1 LTDQQSLQTASFR
14 DPAGSVFF
22 LNDRVFRV
30 VTPAGKQDLEAFLVS
45 PSAREFLDK
54 GRVASTTVLEGPD
67 QRAVLSQ
74 EFLRDRFESL
84 DQCIVLEHERIPF
97 PSFPYEWPPLM
108 LYAAAELTLDLAQA
122 LLKDHLSLKDGT
134 PYNVLFRGP
143 EPVFVDL
150 LSFERRHP
158 GDPTWLPYAQ
168 FLRTFLLPLA
178 ANKFFGL
185 PLDQALMTR
194 RDGLEPE
201 EVYRWAGPLQ
211 RLRPPFL
218 GLVSIPAWLSARH
231 SPDDTTV
238 YQRKLLENAEK
249 ADFILQSLF
258 NRLRRQ
264 LHKLAPKGASS
275 VWSTYMTVN
284 NNYSTEHFEAKE
296 RFVGQALSECSPV
309 SLLDVG
315 CNTGHFSAMAARA
328 GARVVSIDYD
338 PAVVDEVWRRAR
350 GERLNILPLVVNL
363 TRPTPGVGWRNRESA
378 SFLDRARGSFEAVL
392 MLAVVHHMLV
402 TERIPLDEILSQA
415 AELTTR
421 WLIIEFIGPE
431 DSMFRRLTRGREE
444 LHRGLDHQVF
454 ESAAMRR
461 FEIVRSQHTGNT
473 HRWLYLLRKLPL
485 KATVRP

>member
-1 LTDQQSLQTASFR
+1 MTDQQSPQIASFR

-22 LNDRVFRV
+22 LNDRVLRV
-30 VTPAGKQDLEAFLVS
+30 VTQAGKQDLEAFLAS
-45 PSAREFLDK
+45 PAARPFLEK
-54 GRVASTTVLEGPD
+54 GQVVSTTLLEGPG

-74 EFLRDRFESL
+74 EVVKDRFGSL
-84 DQCIVLEHERIPF
+84 DACTVIEHERIPF
-97 PSFPYEWPPLM
+97 PSFPYEWSPLM

-122 LLKDHLSLKDGT
+122 LLKDHLGLKDGT

-158 GDPTWLPYAQ
+158 GDPTWLAYAQ

-178 ANKFFGL
+178 ANRFFGL
-185 PLDQALMTR
+185 PLDQALLTR

-201 EVYRWAGPLQ
+201 EVYRWASPLQ

-218 GLVSIPAWLSARH
+218 GLVSLPAWLGAKH
-231 SPDDTTV
+231 SPDDTAV
-238 YQRKLLENAEK
+238 YQRKLLEDPEK
-249 ADFILQSLF
+249 AEFILQSLF

-264 LHKLAPKGASS
+264 LHELAPKGASS

-284 NNYSTEHFEAKE
+284 NNYTAEHFGAKE
-296 RFVGQALSECSPV
+296 RFVEQALSECSPG

-338 PAVVDEVWRRAR
+338 PVVVDEVWRRAR
-350 GERLNILPLVVNL
+350 GESLNILPLVVNL

-378 SFLDRARGSFEAVL
+378 SFLDRARGSFDAVL

-444 LHRGLDHQVF
+444 LHRDLDRQVF
-454 ESAAMRR
+454 ESVAMRW
-461 FEIVRSQHTGNT
+461 FEIVRSQHTENT
-473 HRWLYLLRKLPL
+473 HRWLYLLKKR
-485 KATVRP
+485 

>member
-1 LTDQQSLQTASFR
+1 LTDLEAPQIGSFR
-14 DPAGSVFF
+14 DPAGSVFL

-30 VTPAGKQDLEAFLVS
+30 VTPAGQQDLKAFLSS
-45 PSAREFLDK
+45 PAARQFLEK
-54 GRVASTTVLEGPD
+54 GQVVSTTILDERD
-67 QRAVLSQ
+67 QRAVISQ
-74 EFLRDRFESL
+74 GFPRDRLRPL
-84 DQCIVLEHERIPF
+84 DECTVLEHERIPF
-97 PSFPYEWPPLM
+97 PSFPYEWPPSM

-122 LLKDHLSLKDGT
+122 LLKDHLGLKDGT

-143 EPVFVDL
+143 KPVFVDL
-150 LSFERRHP
+150 LSFERRDS

-185 PLDQALMTR
+185 SLDQALMTR

-201 EVYRWAGPLQ
+201 EVYRWTGPL
-211 RLRPPFL
+211 RRMYPPFL
-218 GLVSIPAWLSARH
+218 NLVSMPAWLGAKH
-231 SPDDTTV
+231 SPDDTTL
-238 YQRKLLENAEK
+238 YRRKLLENTEK
-249 ADFILQSLF
+249 AEFILRALF
-258 NRLRRQ
+258 KRLHSQ
-264 LHKLAPKGASS
+264 LHKLAPQGASS
-275 VWSTYMTVN
+275 AWSTYMNAN
-284 NNYSTEHFEAKE
+284 NNYTARHFESKE
-296 RFVGQALSECSPV
+296 RFVEQALSECAPD

-338 PAVVDEVWRRAR
+338 PVVVDQVWRRAC
-350 GERLNILPLVVNL
+350 GENLNILPLVVNL
-363 TRPTPGVGWRNRESA
+363 ARPTPGIGWRNRESA

-431 DSMFRRLTRGREE
+431 DSLFRRLTRGREE
-444 LHRGLDHQVF
+444 LHRDLNNQVF
-454 ESAAMRR
+454 ESLATRW
-461 FEIVRSQHTGNT
+461 FEIVRSQHVDDTQ
-473 HRWLYLLRKLPL
+473 RWLYLLRK
-485 KATVRP
+485 R